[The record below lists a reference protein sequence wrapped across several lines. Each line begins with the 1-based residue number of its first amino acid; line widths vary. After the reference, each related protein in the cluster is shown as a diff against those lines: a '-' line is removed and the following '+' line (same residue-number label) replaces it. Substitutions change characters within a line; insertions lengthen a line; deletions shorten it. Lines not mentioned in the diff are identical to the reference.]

1 MTDFRINVIIDPGP
15 AVSGAKKVET
25 TLEATEGA
33 AEKLYKQLLQ
43 TFTRIPTGNATADV
57 AKFEAE
63 ITQLRTELARTTGQL
78 DTVAAAEARLA
89 NEAREAAAAQ
99 DKIQK
104 ELGETQKRADGLEK
118 ELEQLKREFDES
130 KNKGSSFGQT
140 MRTLLLGVSFVVVIN
155 ELRQLSDTFINVQ
168 NRLKTVTNGEEELGA
183 TTEELFKIAERTRS
197 SFQGTAELYT
207 RVGLSA
213 KELGRTQGE
222 LLQFTESLNKAILLS
237 GASAQEAESGLI
249 QLSQGIASGALRG
262 DELRSV
268 LEQLPAVADVIAKSL
283 GVTRGE
289 LRALGQEGK
298 ITADVVL
305 DAFKQARV
313 ELDEKF
319 GKSVPTLGQS
329 FTVLN
334 NSLIKFVGTV
344 NESLGV
350 SSFLSQT
357 ILLIANNVDILAA
370 AVLVLAVSALPAAIV
385 ATKALIVQSTILKGV
400 MAGGIF
406 NPIVLGAAAAGA
418 AIVLLVDKFVEL
430 QAEANK
436 ATEAGEKF
444 ALTEF
449 GKVGADIQ
457 KVLANIKVL
466 KDNINRDTL
475 KGIEP
480 NPTAVRLLAEAEQKL
495 ADLTQQQDFLR
506 DGTARTTKEAE
517 AQLKAVK
524 ELESAVA
531 KLSASLDEEARILGL
546 NSRERE
552 IQKALLE
559 EIAKLEKDSTA
570 KVTDEQRASIEAT
583 LRRNQALQEQADAL
597 DAIRGPQAEFE
608 ARLEALNVLL
618 TENKITTDEFDKAVA
633 DLAASAKGVDLTGI
647 SLPTGGDVE
656 GQLAKIKELVAAQ
669 QAQAKADAE
678 RAAILRDL
686 AGPEADLLARKAI
699 LVSLLGNE
707 SVNQQRLAEALDEV
721 NAKLNPLTEDEK
733 RLKDLLEQI
742 QGPERERQQRLQDLA
757 ALLAAGAINQSQYN
771 DELERMGALVKT
783 EVPLVERIQQLNA
796 QFESGELTQ
805 AQYINELQKLEQFQ
819 GPSAEF
825 LAGLD
830 ALNQKLADGTITAQ
844 QFLAEFAKLGNTA
857 ENPVVTFSDG
867 IDDALTKLSEKS
879 MTTGE
884 IVSDTLV
891 SAFDKAS
898 SALAEFATTG
908 KLDFADFARSIL
920 ADLAKIL
927 AQQLLLQALTGAGV
941 PIPGLGGGATGA
953 ASGGDFDA
961 HDPMIVGEKGPEMVR
976 FGAPGNITPADQ
988 TARALAA
995 TGSGGGGGTTVN
1007 VAPPQVRLQVVNVD
1021 SPEAARNA
1029 MDSAEGGKIIVNQ
1042 IRANREAI
1050 KRELG

>member
-43 TFTRIPTGNATADV
+43 TFTRIPTGTATADV
-57 AKFEAE
+57 DKFQAE
-63 ITQLRTELARTTGQL
+63 INQLRADLAKTTGQL
-78 DTVAAAEARLA
+78 DSVTAAEARLSA
-89 NEAREAAAAQ
+89 EAVQSAATQ
-99 DKIQK
+99 DRLQK
-104 ELGETQKRADGLEK
+104 ELSETQKRADGLDK
-118 ELEQLKREFDES
+118 ELQELKREFEDS
-130 KNKGSSFGQT
+130 KNKGSAFGDV
-140 MRTLLLGVSFVVVIN
+140 MKRLLVGVSFLVVVN

-168 NRLKTVTNGEEELGA
+168 NRLKTVTDGEQQLGQV
-183 TTEELFKIAERTRS
+183 TEELFKIAERTRS

-213 KELGRTQGE
+213 KELGRTQTE

-289 LRALGQEGK
+289 LRALGQQGK
-298 ITADVVL
+298 ITADIVL

-350 SSFLSQT
+350 SSFLSQV
-357 ILLIANNVDILAA
+357 ILVAANNVEILSA
-370 AVLVLAVSALPAAIV
+370 AVLVLAISTLPAAIL
-385 ATKALIVQSTILKGV
+385 ALKAMIVQSTILKGV
-400 MAGGIF
+400 LAGGIF

-418 AIVLLVDKFVEL
+418 AIVLLVDKFVDL
-430 QAEANK
+430 QNEANK

-457 KVLANIKVL
+457 KALANIKVL

-480 NPTAVRLLAEAEQKL
+480 NPTAIRLLAEAEKKL
-495 ADLTQQQDFLR
+495 ADLGQQQDFLR
-506 DGTARTTKEAE
+506 DGTAKTTAE
-517 AQLKAVK
+517 AAAQVKAIK
-524 ELESAVA
+524 DLDSAVG
-531 KLSASLDEEARILGL
+531 KLAASLDEEARILSL
-546 NSRERE
+546 NSRERD
-552 IQKALLE
+552 IQKNLLE

-570 KVTDEQRASIEAT
+570 KVTDEQRTSIELT

-597 DAIRGPQAEFE
+597 DAIKGPQADFE
-608 ARLEALNVLL
+608 ARLEALNILL
-618 TENKITTDEFDKAVA
+618 AENKITTTEFDKAVA
-633 DLAASAKGVDLTGI
+633 DLASSAKGVDLKGI
-647 SLPTGGDVE
+647 ALPTGGDVE

-669 QAQAKADAE
+669 QEQAKAEAT

-686 AGPEADLLARKAI
+686 AGPEAELLERKAI
-699 LVSLLGNE
+699 LTSLIGNE
-707 SVNQQRLAEALDEV
+707 TVNQGRLAEALAEV

-733 RLKDLLEQI
+733 RLKDLLESI
-742 QGPERERQQRLQDLA
+742 QGPERERQQRLQDLS
-757 ALLAAGAINQSQYN
+757 ALLASGAITLAEYN
-771 DELERMGALVKT
+771 TQLEKMGALTKV
-783 EVPLVERIQQLNA
+783 EIPLAERIMQLNA
-796 QFESGELTQ
+796 QFASGELSES
-805 AQYINELQKLEQFQ
+805 QYINELQRLEQFQ

-844 QFLAEFAKLGNTA
+844 QFLAEFAKLGQA
-857 ENPVVTFSDG
+857 QENPVVTFADG
-867 IDDALTKLSEKS
+867 VDDALTKIGEKS

-884 IVSDTLV
+884 IMSDTLV
-891 SAFDKAS
+891 GAFDKAS

-941 PIPGLGGGATGA
+941 PIPGLGA
-953 ASGGDFDA
+953 AGHAHGGDFEA
-961 HDPMIVGEKGPEMVR
+961 NKNMIVGEKGPEMVR
-976 FGAPGNITPADQ
+976 FGAPGSITPADQ

-995 TGSGGGGGTTVN
+995 TGAGGGGGTTVN
-1007 VAPPQVRLQVVNVD
+1007 VAPAQVKLQVVNVD

-1029 MDSAEGGKIIVNQ
+1029 MDTAEGGKIIVNQ
-1042 IRANREAI
+1042 IRANKEAI
-1050 KRELG
+1050 RRELG

>member
-1 MTDFRINVIIDPGP
+1 MTDFRINVIIDPGA

-33 AEKLYKQLLQ
+33 AERLYKQLLE
-43 TFTRIPTGNATADV
+43 TFTRIPVGTATADV
-57 AKFEAE
+57 DKFQAE
-63 ITQLRTELARTTGQL
+63 ITQLRQELAKTTGQL
-78 DTVAAAEARLA
+78 DVVTAAEARLSA
-89 NEAREAAAAQ
+89 GALQSAATQ
-99 DKIQK
+99 DRLQK
-104 ELGETQKRADGLEK
+104 ELLETQKRADGLDK
-118 ELEQLKREFDES
+118 ELQELKREFEES
-130 KNKGSSFGQT
+130 QKRGSSFGDV
-140 MRTLLLGVSFVVVIN
+140 MKRLLVGVSFLVVIN

-168 NRLKTVTNGEEELGA
+168 NRLKTVTDGEEELKNV
-183 TTEELFKIAERTRS
+183 TEELFAISERTRS
-197 SFQGTAELYT
+197 SFQGTAELYA

-213 KELGRTQGE
+213 KELGRTQSE

-298 ITADVVL
+298 ITADIVL

-319 GKSVPTLGQS
+319 AKSVPTLGQS

-334 NSLIKFVGTV
+334 NSVIKFVGTV

-350 SSFLSQT
+350 TSFLSQI
-357 ILLIANNVDILAA
+357 ILGLANHVDILAA
-370 AVLVLAVSALPAAIV
+370 AVLVLAISTLPAAIL
-385 ATKALIVQSTILKGV
+385 ALKAMIVQSTILRGIL
-400 MAGGIF
+400 AGGIF
-406 NPIVLGAAAAGA
+406 NPVVLGAAAAGA
-418 AIVLLVDKFVEL
+418 AIVLLVDKFVDL
-430 QAEANK
+430 QNEANK

-466 KDNINRDTL
+466 RDNINRDTL

-480 NPTAVRLLAEAEQKL
+480 NPAAITLLAAAEQKL
-495 ADLTQQQDFLR
+495 ADLTKQQGFLA
-506 DGTARTTKEAE
+506 DGSARTTKEAE
-517 AQLKAVK
+517 AQLKAIK
-524 ELESAVA
+524 ELELAVG
-531 KLSASLDEEARILGL
+531 KLITSMDDEARILSL

-552 IQKALLE
+552 VQKQILE
-559 EIAKLEKDSTA
+559 EIAKLEKDSAA
-570 KVTDEQRASIEAT
+570 KVTDAQRETIDAT
-583 LRRNQALQEQADAL
+583 VRRNQVLQDQADAL
-597 DAIRGPQAEFE
+597 DAIRGPQLEFE
-608 ARLEALNVLL
+608 AKLAALNTLL
-618 TENKITTDEFDKAVA
+618 SKNTITTEEFDKAVA
-633 DLAASAKGVDLTGI
+633 DLAANAKGVDLTGI
-647 SLPTGGDVE
+647 ALPTGGDVE
-656 GQLAKIKELVAAQ
+656 SQLAKIKELVAAQ
-669 QAQAKADAE
+669 QEQAKADAF
-678 RAAILRDL
+678 RASILRDL

-707 SVNQQRLAEALDEV
+707 TVNQQRLAEALAEV
-721 NAKLNPLTEDEK
+721 DAKLSPLTDDEK
-733 RLKDLLEQI
+733 RLKDLLESI
-742 QGPERERQQRLQDLA
+742 QGPERERQQRLADLS
-757 ALLAAGAINQSQYN
+757 ALLAS
-771 DELERMGALVKT
+771 GALTLAEYNTQLEKMGVLTKV
-783 EVPLVERIQQLNA
+783 EIPLAERIMQLNA

-805 AQYINELQKLEQFQ
+805 AQYINELQRLEQFK

-825 LAGLD
+825 LVGLD
-830 ALNQKLADGTITAQ
+830 SLNQKLADGTITAQ
-844 QFLAEFAKLGNTA
+844 QFLEEFNKLGNTA
-857 ENPVVTFSDG
+857 ENPVVTFADG
-867 IDDALTKLSEKS
+867 IDDALTQLGEKS

-884 IVSDTLV
+884 IVSQTLV
-891 SAFDKAS
+891 GAFDAAS

-941 PIPGLGGGATGA
+941 PIPGLGGATGA
-953 ASGGDFDA
+953 ASGGDFEA
-961 HDPMIVGEKGPEMVR
+961 NKSMIVGEKGPEMVR

-995 TGSGGGGGTTVN
+995 TGAGGGGGTTVN
-1007 VAPPQVRLQVVNVD
+1007 VAPAQVKLQVVNVD
-1021 SPEAARNA
+1021 SPDAARNA
-1029 MDSAEGGKIIVNQ
+1029 MDTAEGGKIIVNQ

-1050 KRELG
+1050 RRELG